1 MTKVKIC
8 GLRTLADVRL
18 VNQYLPEYAGF
29 VFAKTRRLVADDQ
42 ALLMRQMLDQ
52 RIQCVGVFVNEP
64 IAHVIRLCDMNAID
78 AVQLHGDE
86 PESYIRQIKDKT
98 GITVIKAVRVQC
110 SDQVVE
116 DMSENADFMLFDT
129 YKKGIPGGTGERF
142 PMEVLQESFTKLRE
156 RNQIIKPYFLA
167 GGLDC
172 DSVAQVICRTNCYA
186 VDVSTGV
193 ETDGIKNGEKI
204 KNFLNIVR
212 QL

>member
-18 VNQYLPEYAGF
+18 VNQYLPDYVGF
-29 VFAKTRRLVADDQ
+29 VFAKTRRFVADDQ

-52 RIQCVGVFVNEP
+52 RIQAVGVFVNEP

-98 GITVIKAVRVQC
+98 GITIIKAVRVQC
-110 SDQVVE
+110 SDQVLE

-129 YKKGIPGGTGERF
+129 YKKDIPGGTGERF
-142 PMEVLQESFTKLRE
+142 SVGSTARKLH
-156 RNQIIKPYFLA
+156 KTA
-167 GGLDC
+167 
-172 DSVAQVICRTNCYA
+172 
-186 VDVSTGV
+186 
-193 ETDGIKNGEKI
+193 
-204 KNFLNIVR
+204 
-212 QL
+212 

>member
-18 VNQYLPEYAGF
+18 VNQYLPDYVGF

-52 RIQCVGVFVNEP
+52 RIQAVGVFVNEP

-98 GITVIKAVRVQC
+98 GITVIKAVRIRWWKIC
-110 SDQVVE
+110 PK
-116 DMSENADFMLFDT
+116 MLILCCLT
-129 YKKGIPGGTGERF
+129 PIKKAF
-142 PMEVLQESFTKLRE
+142 PAAQ
-156 RNQIIKPYFLA
+156 
-167 GGLDC
+167 G
-172 DSVAQVICRTNCYA
+172 SVFRWKYCKKASQNC
-186 VDVSTGV
+186 VK
-193 ETDGIKNGEKI
+193 EI
-204 KNFLNIVR
+204 R
-212 QL
+212 